1 MASPDALRGHVD
13 AMLLSVLAEGPIH
26 GYGAIER
33 ILERS
38 GGELDFPSGTVYPAL
53 KRLELKGWIAA
64 KWETSEHNR
73 RARRELVEAPGQL
86 VVDRVVDLERSPC
99 DVVVEG
105 PATPHVQAPRVVG
118 PAVDGLVADPV
129 EVGLEA

>member
-33 ILERS
+33 IRERS

-53 KRLELKGWIAA
+53 KRLERRGHIEGEWASEGRSKRVYRLTASGERALATERDDWAA
-64 KWETSEHNR
+64 TASIITR
-73 RARRELVEAPGQL
+73 VLGAARA
-86 VVDRVVDLERSPC
+86 
-99 DVVVEG
+99 
-105 PATPHVQAPRVVG
+105 
-118 PAVDGLVADPV
+118 
-129 EVGLEA
+129 